1 MANED
6 WPAEQV
12 RAHMEAVVP
21 RLNRWK

>member
-12 RAHMEAVVP
+12 RVHMEAVVP
-21 RLNRWK
+21 RLNR